1 MQKTGFQNDFFRR
14 WFLQGTIGILLTGAG
29 ICMIGEAGF
38 FKHSNPPLWE
48 WVAAGTGA
56 LIVFM
61 AGLTTFVG
69 SLKYR
74 IYYEMETDER
84 IRRRISGK

>member
-1 MQKTGFQNDFFRR
+1 MANKGFKNSYFKR
-14 WFLQGTIGILLTGAG
+14 WFIQGTIGVLLTGAG

-38 FKHSNPPLWE
+38 FKHSDPPFWE
-48 WVAAGTGA
+48 WVVVGTGA

-61 AGLTTFVG
+61 GGLTVFVG

-74 IYYEMETDER
+74 IFYELETNQEVRKR
-84 IRRRISGK
+84 ILKK